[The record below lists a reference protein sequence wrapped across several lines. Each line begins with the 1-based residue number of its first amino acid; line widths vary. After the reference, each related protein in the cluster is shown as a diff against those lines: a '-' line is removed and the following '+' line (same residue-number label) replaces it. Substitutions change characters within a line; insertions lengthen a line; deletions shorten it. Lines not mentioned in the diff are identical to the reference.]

1 MVVVQMTMTIADVIN
16 IAIGALTIVLTL
28 LIAGILQKNAQ
39 EFAARDRQMLGHL
52 RTLVS
57 RQSFNEYL

>member
-1 MVVVQMTMTIADVIN
+1 MTMTIADVIN